1 MDASQYKGYVLF
13 LLFIEYVSD
22 KYADSGDFAPLAVI
36 PHGASFED
44 RVALKGKLGIGDKIN
59 TQIGLHAQ
67 PCRARR
73 QPGRRSRRTAVP
85 FRHRKLKNQ
94 RPGLPVMRSK
104 PRHRQG
110 VGIGPHNAKA
120 TAYDTCCG
128 SGSLLLKLAAE
139 AGKHMTLEGHEKNMT
154 IAGLVRMNM
163 ILHDLPAAKVL
174 VGSSTLP
181 THRPYPQTAVLRA
194 AFRR

>member
-1 MDASQYKGYVLF
+1 M
-13 LLFIEYVSD
+13 LFIKYVSDRTVSD
-22 KYADSGDFAPLAVI
+22 KYADSGDFAPWVVI
-36 PHGASFED
+36 PRGANFED
-44 RVALKGKLGIGDKIN
+44 MVALKGKLGIGDKIN

-67 PCRARR
+67 PRRAQRHFWRR
-73 QPGRRSRRTAVP
+73 PRRSAAP
-85 FRHRKLKNQ
+85 FRHRKCQ
-94 RPGLPVMRSK
+94 QHGPGPHAMRSK

-128 SGSLLLKLAAE
+128 SGSLLLKLAAK
-139 AGKHMTLEGHEKNMT
+139 AGKHMTLEGHEKNVT

-181 THRPYPQTAVLRA
+181 THRPYPQTAMLRA